1 MAHSRPSTI
10 AIDGPAASGKTTL
23 GGLLA
28 ERLGYLFFDT
38 GVLYRAITWAAQ
50 GRGLNSSDEAAL
62 AALAAELKID
72 LEVPAVSDGRLY
84 TVRVDGRDVTWE
96 IRRAEVDREVSIV
109 SAYPQVRR
117 ALLERQRAIAA
128 GGRVVMAGRDIGTV
142 VLPEAGLK
150 IYLDASPEERAR
162 RRYLEL
168 RARGESADYQEILA
182 RMRQRDELDRERE
195 AAPLRPAPDAI
206 VLFTDGLSIEETFA
220 KVWALVENWRQRRGK
235 IEVEEPG

>member
-1 MAHSRPSTI
+1 MANKPSTI
-10 AIDGPAASGKTTL
+10 ALDGPAASGKTTM

-50 GRGLNSSDEAAL
+50 GRGLKSSDEAAL

-72 LEVPAVSDGRLY
+72 LEVPAVSDGRRY

-96 IRRAEVDREVSIV
+96 IRRAEVDGEVSIV

-128 GGRVVMAGRDIGTV
+128 GGRVVMAGRDIGTL
-142 VLPEAGLK
+142 VLPQADLK

-162 RRYLEL
+162 RRYEEL
-168 RARGESADYQEILA
+168 RARGERADYQEILGS
-182 RMRQRDELDRERE
+182 MRQRDELDRERE
-195 AAPLRPAPDAI
+195 AAPLRPALDAI

-220 KVWALVENWRQRRGK
+220 KAWALVENWKPSRKTAR
-235 IEVEEPG
+235 